1 MNCVGCSIDRV
12 GIYYSSMKCIPWT
25 SVLTGLVLTGC
36 FSAYAQEDYKLN
48 SWSHEKSLDDYVFRL
63 KSEGSLER
71 FCEKFPDVN
80 ECIFGIGSW
89 KSEEI
94 GRVKM
99 ESLVCF
105 DQCPLDEFGF
115 YRNNVSGLDIPAVR
129 TKDFDGS
136 APSRGHMVTMYP
148 IAFKVIR
155 YEGCAGCELTYT
167 YPLRLV
173 ANFAGRNYQLPR
185 ISRSGFYVPSA
196 LRREIALNPDLPFSL
211 SSSTTK
217 VYKGAKS
224 GQKETIFFSK
234 KAMKS
239 YSEMLRLLKFDR

>member
-1 MNCVGCSIDRV
+1 
-12 GIYYSSMKCIPWT
+12 MKCMSWA
-25 SVLTGLVLTGC
+25 SAVMGLVLAGC
-36 FSAYAQEDYKLN
+36 FSASAQEDRKIN
-48 SWSHEKSLDDYVFRL
+48 IGGQGKSLDDYILDL
-63 KSEGSLER
+63 KSEGSLEK
-71 FCEKFPDVN
+71 FCEKFPGVN
-80 ECIFGIGSW
+80 ECIYGIGSW

-94 GRVKM
+94 ERVKM
-99 ESLVCF
+99 SSLVCF

-115 YRNNVSGLDIPAVR
+115 YRNHASGVDIPAVR

-148 IAFKVIR
+148 IALKVIR

-173 ANFAGRNYQLPR
+173 ARFAGRSYQLPR

-196 LRREIALNPDLPFSL
+196 LRRQIALNPSLPFSL

-224 GQKETIFFSK
+224 GQEEVISFSK
-234 KAMKS
+234 KAMAS
-239 YSEMLRLLKFDR
+239 YSEMLSLLKFNR